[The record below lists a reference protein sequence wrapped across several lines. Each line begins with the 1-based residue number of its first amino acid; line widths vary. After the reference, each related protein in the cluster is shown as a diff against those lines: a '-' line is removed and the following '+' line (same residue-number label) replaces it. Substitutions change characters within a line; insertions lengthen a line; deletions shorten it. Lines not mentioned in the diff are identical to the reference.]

1 MNELKDFFFLG
12 KPIQTE
18 IGEIDFI
25 RLKDYPLYTKELSML
40 RMNKK
45 SLIKEYSRFNE
56 DGSLDPFIIE
66 MKKRDLYEIVHSV
79 LPDFHEAYFKVFSKV
94 LINKDSL
101 SLIGTHNFPRLRK
114 LILDMHCITEDK
126 VVDNDELQE
135 FHDIS
140 KSLKQQDS
148 QSDLKDIVSCV
159 AAFNGYTY
167 EEISEM
173 TMYQLYLSFYRM
185 AEVMNYNTTT
195 LFATV
200 SPDVKVSD
208 WSSHINLY
216 KEESYHLSTK
226 DAKNIEQLFGG

>member
-79 LPDFHEAYFKVFSKV
+79 LPDFHEE
-94 LINKDSL
+94 
-101 SLIGTHNFPRLRK
+101 IGRAH
-114 LILDMHCITEDK
+114 
-126 VVDNDELQE
+126 V
-135 FHDIS
+135 
-140 KSLKQQDS
+140 
-148 QSDLKDIVSCV
+148 
-159 AAFNGYTY
+159 
-167 EEISEM
+167 
-173 TMYQLYLSFYRM
+173 
-185 AEVMNYNTTT
+185 
-195 LFATV
+195 
-200 SPDVKVSD
+200 
-208 WSSHINLY
+208 
-216 KEESYHLSTK
+216 
-226 DAKNIEQLFGG
+226 